1 MAPSFFVV
9 ESLLAAIGV
18 STVAAALL
26 AVLARRI
33 GQPLILGYIV
43 GGVLLGPQLGL
54 GIVRDRQAID
64 LIAEIGLILLLFIV
78 GLEID
83 VREVA
88 RAGRAIIV
96 SGLLQFPLCVA
107 LAWPLVGGIAAVTG
121 GPLDRLYLAIGLG
134 LSSTLIV
141 VKLLSD
147 KFELS
152 TFGGRMT
159 LGILVFQDLWAILFL
174 AFQPNLGALG
184 PGALLRSAAA
194 GVGLVGAA
202 FVMSR
207 HVLPSLFR
215 FIARSPELMLVAS
228 MAWCFLVAGT
238 AGWLGLS
245 TAMGALVAGL
255 VIAAFPYATE
265 VIGRLSGV
273 RDFFITLFFVAL
285 GLKISYPSVRVLG
298 IALALTVFVAASRL
312 ITVVPLLK
320 LLGLDVRTSGIVAI
334 NLGQVS
340 EFSLVIVAIGAGLG
354 HVSAGAEAL
363 VLYTLLITAVVS
375 TYAITFNHALA
386 HGMVR
391 LLGLTG
397 LRAWRARGA
406 PGPVPPARPPHQ
418 IFLLGVARE
427 GIALLEHLDRESPGL
442 KELIVAVDFNPETL
456 ERLTV
461 LGFEC
466 HYGDIANAETLRHAG
481 LERATVVVSSISD
494 WMLKGT
500 SNARVLREA
509 RLLAPTAKV
518 IVAADTLAGAER
530 LYADGA
536 DYVLVAPVLAAE
548 HLHEILRV
556 GTLEAIEAARH
567 RQELEIGLRTSPRPP
582 ALGSDLVGGR
592 AGRERKGRERGGD

>member
-1 MAPSFFVV
+1 MPTHALVT
-9 ESLLAAIGV
+9 ENLLAAIGI
-18 STVAAALL
+18 STIAAALL
-26 AVLARRI
+26 ALLARRI

-43 GGVLLGPQLGL
+43 GGALLGPQLGL
-54 GIVRDRQAID
+54 GIVRDAQAID

-78 GLEID
+78 GLEIN
-83 VREVA
+83 VREIA
-88 RAGRAIIV
+88 RAGRAIVV

-107 LAWPLVGGIAAVTG
+107 VAWPIVGGIAAATG
-121 GPLDRLYLAIGLG
+121 GPLDRLYLAVGLG
-134 LSSTLIV
+134 LSSTLVV

-147 KFELS
+147 KFELA
-152 TFGGRMT
+152 TFGGRVT
-159 LGILVFQDLWAILFL
+159 LGLLVFQDLWAIVFL
-174 AFQPNLGALG
+174 AIQPNLGALN
-184 PGALLRSAAA
+184 PASLLRSTAA

-202 FVMSR
+202 VVMSR

-238 AGWLGLS
+238 AGRLGLS

-285 GLKISYPSVRVLG
+285 GLKIPYPSVRVLAV
-298 IALALTVFVAASRL
+298 ALALTVFVAASRL
-312 ITVVPLLK
+312 ITVMPLLK
-320 LLGLDVRTSGIVAI
+320 LLGLDTRTSAVVAI
-334 NLGQVS
+334 NLCQVS
-340 EFSLVIVAIGAGLG
+340 EFSLVIMAIGAGLG
-354 HVSAGAEAL
+354 HIGGAAEAL
-363 VLYTLLITAVVS
+363 VLYTLLLTAVVS
-375 TYAITFNHALA
+375 TYAITYNHELA
-386 HGMVR
+386 SR
-391 LLGLTG
+391 LAWLLERIGLAGWRTR
-397 LRAWRARGA
+397 RADAPRSAPSAPEPASGA
-406 PGPVPPARPPHQ
+406 AEPAPARPSHQ

-427 GIALLEHLDRESPGL
+427 GMALLEHLDRESPGL
-442 KELIVAVDFNPETL
+442 KEYIVAVDFNPDTL
-456 ERLTV
+456 ERLIG

-509 RLLAPTAKV
+509 RLLAPSAKV
-518 IVAADTLAGAER
+518 IVAADTIAGAER

-548 HLHEILRV
+548 HLYTILRA
-556 GTLEAIEAARH
+556 GTLDAIDEARR
-567 RQELEIGLRTSPRPP
+567 RQEGE
-582 ALGSDLVGGR
+582 D
-592 AGRERKGRERGGD
+592 

>member
-1 MAPSFFVV
+1 MPHFLIA
-9 ESLLAAIGV
+9 EDLLAAIGV
-18 STVAAALL
+18 STIAAALL
-26 AVLARRI
+26 ALLARRI

-54 GIVRDRQAID
+54 GIVRNREAID

-88 RAGRAIIV
+88 RAGRVIMV

-107 LAWPLVGGIAAVTG
+107 LAWPFLGGIAAATG
-121 GPLDRLYLAIGLG
+121 GPLDRLYLAVGLA

-141 VKLLSD
+141 VKMLHD

-152 TFGGRMT
+152 TFGGRVT

-174 AFQPNLGALG
+174 AFQPNLNALG

-194 GVGLVGAA
+194 GIGLVAA
-202 FVMSR
+202 AVVMSR

-238 AGWLGLS
+238 AGRLGLS

-255 VIAAFPYATE
+255 VIAAFPYSTE

-285 GLKISYPSVRVLG
+285 GLKIPIPSVRLVAV
-298 IALALTVFVAASRL
+298 ALALTVFVAASRM
-312 ITVVPLLK
+312 ITVLPLLK
-320 LLGLDVRTSGIVAI
+320 LLGLDTRTSAVTAI
-334 NLGQVS
+334 NLSQVS

-354 HVSAGAEAL
+354 HCGPAAEAL
-363 VLYTLLITAVVS
+363 VLYTLLSTAVLS

-386 HGMVR
+386 S
-391 LLGLTG
+391 GLARG
-397 LRAWRARGA
+397 LERIGLARWRARRASAA
-406 PGPVPPARPPHQ
+406 PEPAPPERPSQQ

-427 GIALLEHLDRESPGL
+427 GLALLEHLDRESPAL
-442 KELIVAVDFNPETL
+442 KAFVVAIDFNPLTL
-456 ERLTV
+456 ERLTA
-461 LGFEC
+461 LGFDC
-466 HYGDIANAETLRHAG
+466 HYGDIANPETLRHAG
-481 LERATVVVSSISD
+481 LERATVVVSSVSD

-500 SNARVLREA
+500 SNARVLRQA
-509 RLLAPTAKV
+509 RLLAPAAKV
-518 IVAADTLAGAER
+518 IVSADTMAGAEQ

-548 HLHEILRV
+548 HLYEILRSR
-556 GTLEAIEAARH
+556 TPDAIDEARR
-567 RQELEIGLRTSPRPP
+567 RQESEVGLRTTPR
-582 ALGSDLVGGR
+582 
-592 AGRERKGRERGGD
+592 

>member
-1 MAPSFFVV
+1 MPPHALVT
-9 ESLLAAIGV
+9 ENLLAAIGV
-18 STVAAALL
+18 STIAAALL
-26 AVLARRI
+26 ALLARRI

-43 GGVLLGPQLGL
+43 GGALLGPQLGL
-54 GIVRDRQAID
+54 GIVRDPQAID

-83 VREVA
+83 VREIA
-88 RAGRAIIV
+88 RAGRAIVV

-107 LAWPLVGGIAAVTG
+107 LAWPIVGGIAAATD
-121 GPLDRLYLAIGLG
+121 GPLDRLYLAVGLG
-134 LSSTLIV
+134 LSSTLVV

-152 TFGGRMT
+152 TFGGRVT
-159 LGILVFQDLWAILFL
+159 LGLLVFQDLWAIVFL
-174 AFQPNLGALG
+174 AIQPDLGALS
-184 PGALLRSAAA
+184 PAALLRSTAA

-202 FVMSR
+202 VVMSR

-238 AGWLGLS
+238 AGRLGLS

-285 GLKISYPSVRVLG
+285 GLKIPYPSVRVLAV
-298 IALALTVFVAASRL
+298 ALALTVFVAASRL

-320 LLGLDVRTSGIVAI
+320 LLGLDTRTSAVVAI
-334 NLGQVS
+334 NLCQVS
-340 EFSLVIVAIGAGLG
+340 EFSLVIIAIGAGLG
-354 HVSAGAEAL
+354 HIGGAAEAL
-363 VLYTLLITAVVS
+363 VLYTLLLTAIVS
-375 TYAITFNHALA
+375 TYAITYNHELA
-386 HGMVR
+386 SGLAR
-391 LLGLTG
+391 LLERIGLA
-397 LRAWRARGA
+397 AWRTRRA
-406 PGPVPPARPPHQ
+406 PGASEPAPSRPSHQ

-427 GIALLEHLDRESPGL
+427 GMALLEHLDRESPGL
-442 KELIVAVDFNPETL
+442 KDYIVAVDFNPDTL
-456 ERLTV
+456 ERLIG

-509 RLLAPTAKV
+509 RLLAPSAKV
-518 IVAADTLAGAER
+518 IVAADTMAGAER

-548 HLHEILRV
+548 HLYAILRA
-556 GTLEAIEAARH
+556 GTLGAIDEARR
-567 RQELEIGLRTSPRPP
+567 RQEGK
-582 ALGSDLVGGR
+582 D
-592 AGRERKGRERGGD
+592 

>member
-1 MAPSFFVV
+1 MQHVLV
-9 ESLLAAIGV
+9 TENLLAAIGV
-18 STVAAALL
+18 STIAAALL
-26 AVLARRI
+26 ALMARRI
-33 GQPLILGYIV
+33 GQPLLLGYIV

-54 GIVRDRQAID
+54 GIVRDPQAID

-78 GLEID
+78 GLEINL
-83 VREVA
+83 REIA
-88 RAGRAIIV
+88 RAGRAIMV

-107 LAWPLVGGIAAVTG
+107 LAWPLVGGIAAATG
-121 GPLDRLYLAIGLG
+121 GPLDRLYLAVGLG
-134 LSSTLIV
+134 MSSTLIV

-152 TFGGRMT
+152 TFGGRVT
-159 LGILVFQDLWAILFL
+159 LGILVFQDVWAILFL

-184 PGALLRSAAA
+184 PAALLRSTAA

-238 AGWLGLS
+238 AGRLGLS

-285 GLKISYPSVRVLG
+285 GLKIPYPSLRVLTV
-298 IALALTVFVAASRL
+298 ALALTAFVAASRL

-320 LLGLDVRTSGIVAI
+320 LLRFDTRTSGVVAI
-334 NLGQVS
+334 NLSQVS
-340 EFSLVIVAIGAGLG
+340 EFSLVIIAIGGALG
-354 HVSAGAEAL
+354 HCSAAAEAT
-363 VLYTLLITAVVS
+363 VLYTLLMTAVVS
-375 TYAITFNHALA
+375 TYAIMYNHELA
-386 HGMVR
+386 SGLTW
-391 LLGLTG
+391 LLGGMG
-397 LRAWRARGA
+397 LAAWRTRRA
-406 PGPVPPARPPHQ
+406 PAPAVAESAPDASEPAPPARPSHQ

-442 KELIVAVDFNPETL
+442 KEYIVAVDFNPDTL
-456 ERLTV
+456 ERLTG

-500 SNARVLREA
+500 SNARVLRQA
-509 RLLAPTAKV
+509 RLLAPSAKV
-518 IVAADTLAGAER
+518 IVAADTMAGAER

-548 HLHEILRV
+548 HLYAILRA
-556 GTLEAIEAARH
+556 GTVDTIVEARR
-567 RQELEIGLRTSPRPP
+567 RQEQEVGLRTTP
-582 ALGSDLVGGR
+582 AAPG
-592 AGRERKGRERGGD
+592 